1 MIKVKLT
8 RVQESDVSIFKEELL
23 DYVGIYEEDWDNL
36 SVEEQ
41 EKHIMDFL
49 SGDLYEIFEYE
60 SSDYTMVTKG

>member
-36 SVEEQ
+36 SVVEQ